1 MDKKCFMTTLN
12 DVVDNY
18 KLPVFIPKTDY
29 SPILNGV
36 NYSVGLFWKDSL
48 EETAPAGALSRAAVA
63 PVSLHIKNGVF
74 ISSKNQNYV
83 VHKVSIKK
91 DGVYSSVADTTV
103 LVGGKVAIDYDGEIA
118 IYITIRTADDSDIP
132 SDLNLSEIIEIKT
145 QSNPFVNVPTIEV
158 EYLCLN
164 EEEFQVAYS
173 YSTLYNYVLINF
185 NRNNFPYSLM
195 RKIGTGKTMKECDSE
210 RTKTVLFKGEYYRY
224 NGSLYEKI

>member
-1 MDKKCFMTTLN
+1 MTTVN
-12 DVVDNY
+12 ESVDNY

-36 NYSVGLFWKDSL
+36 NYSVGLYWKDSV
-48 EETAPAGALSRAAVA
+48 EEAVSAGALSRAAVA

-74 ISSKNQNYV
+74 ILSKDQNYV
-83 VHKVSIKK
+83 VSKVSIKK
-91 DGVYSSVADTTV
+91 DGVYSSLANNTDP
-103 LVGGKVAIDYDGEIA
+103 LGGKVAVDYDGEITV
-118 IYITIRTADDSDIP
+118 YITIRTADDSDVP

-145 QSNPFVNVPTIEV
+145 QSNPFVNVSTIEV

-173 YSTLYNYVLINF
+173 DSAIYNYVLINF
-185 NRNNFPYSLM
+185 NRNNYPYSLV
-195 RKIGTGKTMKECDSE
+195 RKMGTGRPMKECDPL
-210 RTKTVLFKGEYYRY
+210 RTKTVLFNGEYYRY

>member
-12 DVVDNY
+12 EVVDNY

-36 NYSVGLFWKDSL
+36 NYSVGLYWKDSL
-48 EETAPAGALSRAAVA
+48 EETGSAGSLTRAAVA
-63 PVSLHIKNGVF
+63 PVSLYTKYGVF
-74 ISSKNQNYV
+74 VHSKDPNYIV
-83 VHKVSIKK
+83 SKVSVKK
-91 DGVYSSVADTTV
+91 DGVYSSAASDTV
-103 LVGGKVAIDYDGEIA
+103 PLDGKAAIDYDGEITV
-118 IYITIRTADDSDIP
+118 YMTIRTVDDSDVP
-132 SDLNLSEIIEIKT
+132 SGLNLSEIIEIKT

-173 YSTLYNYVLINF
+173 NSTFFNYVLINF

-195 RKIGTGKTMKECDSE
+195 RKLGTGQAMRECDPL
-210 RTKTVLFKGEYYRY
+210 RTKTVLFNGDYYRY